1 MAHGNSFASN
11 GDVLRFNRVK
21 QRKLQNRFGRFK
33 NNNKNFCQYKCK
45 GQEKKFA
52 SVHIIVI
59 YRHGSGIRFRIVTRE
74 LVRFSTI
81 ADIILRLRALK
92 TERVTTNFL
101 YPKIFSI

>member
-1 MAHGNSFASN
+1 MAIALRQTEMFCDLTELNREN
-11 GDVLRFNRVK
+11 YKIDLDVSKTTTRTSVSTNA
-21 QRKLQNRFGRFK
+21 G
-33 NNNKNFCQYKCK
+33 K
-45 GQEKKFA
+45 GQETKFA

-92 TERVTTNFL
+92 TERVTKNFL